1 MCERTRDSGF
11 LDEVH
16 CIPGGEKIE
25 DCFQS
30 GTCAGSCPVSWAME
44 VPSNRTYKMDFSL
57 PIVFT
62 QLMEP
67 GFALRSHDLELRRCI
82 VPVNDVITSF
92 AEEIQ

>member
-1 MCERTRDSGF
+1 
-11 LDEVH
+11 
-16 CIPGGEKIE
+16 
-25 DCFQS
+25 
-30 GTCAGSCPVSWAME
+30 ME